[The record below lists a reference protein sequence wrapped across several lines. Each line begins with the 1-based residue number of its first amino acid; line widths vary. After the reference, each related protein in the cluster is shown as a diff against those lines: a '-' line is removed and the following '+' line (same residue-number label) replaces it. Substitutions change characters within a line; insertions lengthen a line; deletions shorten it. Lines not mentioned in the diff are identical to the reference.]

1 MLYRQW
7 DFSKDAGDRLGS
19 WKCLAAC
26 PLPESNVC
34 FQVWCFEVVF
44 ESQKRLIQKQV
55 ALNQNLALRY
65 KSTGCLSARK
75 GFLSG
80 NYMTDKDWGKA
91 GESLGTSARRN
102 VSVSL
107 GYEEGGV
114 DL

>member
-1 MLYRQW
+1 MNRNL
-7 DFSKDAGDRLGS
+7 
-19 WKCLAAC
+19 
-26 PLPESNVC
+26 V
-34 FQVWCFEVVF
+34 
-44 ESQKRLIQKQV
+44 LI
-55 ALNQNLALRY
+55 Y

-80 NYMTDKDWGKA
+80 NYITDKDWGKG

-107 GYEEGGV
+107 EYGEGGV